1 MMGSLGGRKRR
12 SEGDDRVSSI
22 LGFLFVEVDFEGVF
36 KEGWGSGKFLLL
48 EYVQFV

>member
-22 LGFLFVEVDFEGVF
+22 LGFLFVVVDFEGVF
-36 KEGWGSGKFLLL
+36 QEG
-48 EYVQFV
+48 

>member
-22 LGFLFVEVDFEGVF
+22 LGFLFVEVNIEGVF
-36 KEGWGSGKFLLL
+36 QEGWEVGSFCW
-48 EYVQFV
+48 